1 MDVEKQLT
9 DLAETNY
16 LVFIFF
22 YADWCPHYE
31 WIQEALDTYEKRTVK
46 YVQVNI
52 EENKM
57 LADSYNVESV
67 PTFILMHH
75 KYELWRKISD
85 ITIDE
90 LRLVLSEF

>member
-1 MDVEKQLT
+1 MDVEKQLA
-9 DLAETNY
+9 DLAETND

-22 YADWCPHYE
+22 YADWWPHYE
-31 WIQEALDTYEKRTVK
+31 WLQEALDTYEKRTVK

-52 EENKM
+52 EDNKM

-75 KYELWRKISD
+75 NYELWRKISD
-85 ITIDE
+85 ITVDE

>member
-31 WIQEALDTYEKRTVK
+31 WLQEALDTYEKRTVK

-52 EENKM
+52 EDNKM

-75 KYELWRKISD
+75 NYELWRKISD
-85 ITIDE
+85 ITVDE

>member
-1 MDVEKQLT
+1 MNAENQLS
-9 DLAETNY
+9 DLAKTDY

-31 WIQEALDTYEKRTVK
+31 WIEEALHTYERKTVK

-52 EENKM
+52 EQNKL
-57 LADSYNVESV
+57 LAESYNVESV
-67 PTFILMHH
+67 PTFLLMHH
-75 KYELWRKISD
+75 NHELWRKISD